1 MYLETDLRHP
11 KFDTFRMPAAQQEWM
26 LENAD
31 PRSGP
36 DGINDKSIFYRRF
49 LWFWAAGVFF
59 FFGIWNEL
67 QKVDFL
73 HSEGRR
79 GRTISKCTNFH
90 TDIYVLLAWYFQRIV
105 DDISY
110 VINVTILGRP
120 REDYLTE
127 MMKMQTPGTW
137 FGTGADVSCGSAL
150 MDYQNR
156 QRQSGPTAYASKLQ
170 AHEDRLQRQKEKEDE
185 RKARAA
191 EAARKAQEAREA
203 KAQEA
208 ESDNSDD

>member
-1 MYLETDLRHP
+1 M
-11 KFDTFRMPAAQQEWM
+11 
-26 LENAD
+26 
-31 PRSGP
+31 
-36 DGINDKSIFYRRF
+36 
-49 LWFWAAGVFF
+49 
-59 FFGIWNEL
+59 
-67 QKVDFL
+67 
-73 HSEGRR
+73 
-79 GRTISKCTNFH
+79 
-90 TDIYVLLAWYFQRIV
+90 
-105 DDISY
+105 
-110 VINVTILGRP
+110 GRP

-137 FGTGADVSCGSAL
+137 FVTGADVSCGSAL

-156 QRQSGPTAYASKLQ
+156 QRQSGRTAYASKLQ

-203 KAQEA
+203 RANEA

>member
-1 MYLETDLRHP
+1 M
-11 KFDTFRMPAAQQEWM
+11 
-26 LENAD
+26 
-31 PRSGP
+31 
-36 DGINDKSIFYRRF
+36 
-49 LWFWAAGVFF
+49 
-59 FFGIWNEL
+59 
-67 QKVDFL
+67 
-73 HSEGRR
+73 
-79 GRTISKCTNFH
+79 
-90 TDIYVLLAWYFQRIV
+90 
-105 DDISY
+105 
-110 VINVTILGRP
+110 GRP

-156 QRQSGPTAYASKLQ
+156 QRQAGPTAYASKLQ

-203 KAQEA
+203 RANEA

>member
-1 MYLETDLRHP
+1 M
-11 KFDTFRMPAAQQEWM
+11 
-26 LENAD
+26 
-31 PRSGP
+31 
-36 DGINDKSIFYRRF
+36 
-49 LWFWAAGVFF
+49 
-59 FFGIWNEL
+59 
-67 QKVDFL
+67 
-73 HSEGRR
+73 
-79 GRTISKCTNFH
+79 
-90 TDIYVLLAWYFQRIV
+90 V

-110 VINVTILGRP
+110 LINVKILGKP

-127 MMKMQTPGTW
+127 MMKLETPGSW

-185 RKARAA
+185 RKARAT

-203 KAQEA
+203 RIAKDT